1 MGQDLD
7 FLGQAVRLARAN
19 VARGGRPFGAV
30 LVERG
35 RVLAT
40 GVNEILQT
48 NDPSAHAELQAIR
61 SACVALGRPR
71 LDGCVM
77 YASGQPCPMCLAAMH
92 MTGFAEI
99 VFAYSN
105 DEGEPFG
112 LSTARTYAELAK
124 PLAAQAITIRHQPPK
139 AIAGEPSLYEAWRAW
154 QARANAGQGTSLR

>member
-1 MGQDLD
+1 MGQEQG
-7 FLGQAVRLARAN
+7 FLEQAIRLAREN

-105 DEGEPFG
+105 DEAEPFG
-112 LSTARTYAELAK
+112 LSSGRTYAELAK
-124 PLAAQAITIRHQPPK
+124 PLATQSITIRHQPP
-139 AIAGEPSLYEAWRAW
+139 ITREGEPPLYEAWRAR
-154 QARANAGQGTSLR
+154 QAKPLR

>member
-1 MGQDLD
+1 MGLDQD
-7 FLGQAVRLARAN
+7 FLDHAVRLAREN

-35 RVLAT
+35 RVIAT
-40 GVNEILQT
+40 GVNEIFRT

-61 SACVALGRPR
+61 SACAALGRPR

-92 MTGFAEI
+92 MTGFAEV

-105 DEGEPFG
+105 AEADPFG
-112 LSTARTYAELAK
+112 LSTARTYAEMAK
-124 PLAAQAITIRHQPPK
+124 PLAEQAIAIRQQAPSTIE
-139 AIAGEPSLYEAWRAW
+139 GEPPLYEAWRTH
-154 QARANAGQGTSLR
+154 QATTLR